1 MAPEDPD
8 PGMFWLSSP
17 PQRSPSRMSFRSRA
31 VPRQALVVLALIVC
45 SACGV
50 FESQERVPR
59 RRTERARFPVRRIGR
74 GIPLGETGLPPELS
88 TRRIPAPS
96 SRGAGLGGYGRGGSR
111 GDVMPEARFD
121 LISLTLALTSGW
133 SPTR

>member
-31 VPRQALVVLALIVC
+31 VCRSAPVVLALIAF

-50 FESQERVPR
+50 FESQGSEFPDAGPNEPDSLYAGSAGAFHWARPACRRSSPPAEYRRHPR
-59 RRTERARFPVRRIGR
+59 AALDSVGTVA
-74 GIPLGETGLPPELS
+74 
-88 TRRIPAPS
+88 A
-96 SRGAGLGGYGRGGSR
+96 ARGG
-111 GDVMPEARFD
+111 
-121 LISLTLALTSGW
+121 TSCLRHD
-133 SPTR
+133 ST

>member
-1 MAPEDPD
+1 MAPQDPD

-31 VPRQALVVLALIVC
+31 VPRQTLVVLALIVC

-74 GIPLGETGLPPELS
+74 GIPLGETGLPPELFHPPNTGAILARPW
-88 TRRIPAPS
+88 TRWVR
-96 SRGAGLGGYGRGGSR
+96 SRRLAGGRH
-111 GDVMPEARFD
+111 A
-121 LISLTLALTSGW
+121 
-133 SPTR
+133 